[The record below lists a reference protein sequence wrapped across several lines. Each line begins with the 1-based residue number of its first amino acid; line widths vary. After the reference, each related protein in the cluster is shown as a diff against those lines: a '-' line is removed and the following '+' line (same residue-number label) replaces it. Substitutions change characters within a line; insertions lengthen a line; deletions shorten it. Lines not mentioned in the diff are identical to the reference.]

1 MRFHSILVAMPLA
14 LFLGSLGSRFGYGAM
29 PPQQPAAKA
38 LAAAGEAM
46 RAGLAAANRNDLAEA
61 HRDFARAVELAPRIS
76 ASHAALGAVLLVQGD
91 LPPAARELER
101 AHTLAPA
108 DGAVTLNLARANSLL
123 GHFAEARKLF
133 NLSLSTSQLT
143 AFSDDETIAYA
154 TALNATGSPGEAE
167 AAIKAALQRNPDSAP
182 LEDAHGTL
190 LAALGSAPGSTEPTK
205 YMEQARAGFA
215 RAAALDPTLPQP
227 PFHLGAALLALGK
240 PAEAVPP
247 LRQAVA
253 ALPGSFAV
261 HLQLGRALSALHQDA
276 DALAE
281 LHRARQLQPS
291 PTAPEDAFALAVA
304 LQASGDSAG
313 ALPLFALALS
323 ASPAL
328 PGNEAYINSAVAHVQ
343 TGDAVGALPLYAR
356 ALRLGPDSPT
366 LREDYGVAYLQQA
379 DLDHAISQFRAGL
392 ALDPLSAHLHYDL
405 GLAFKLKDDLP
416 SAIPE
421 LQRAAELDPGLPDPA
436 YTLGILYTQQGRPAE
451 AAAQLRRA
459 TALQPGNGEAWAAL
473 AGVLKDA
480 ELPGATEAL
489 QQAIA
494 LEPEQPSLHIQLAAI
509 LQHAGDAAG
518 AAGERKIAAEL
529 SRAAGSRQRATFA
542 LNSGRALL
550 AEGKLPQAVEQLTV
564 ATQADPQLPEA
575 HKLLAD
581 ALARQGKTADAALE
595 RRHAETPPIR

>member
-1 MRFHSILVAMPLA
+1 MRLRSIPVALSLA
-14 LFLGSLGSRFGYGAM
+14 LFLGSLGSNFGYGAM
-29 PPQQPAAKA
+29 PPQQPAARA

-46 RAGLAAANRNDLAEA
+46 RAGLAAASRNDLAEA
-61 HRDFARAVELAPRIS
+61 RRHFARAAELAPRIS
-76 ASHAALGAVLLVQGD
+76 ASHAALGAVLLAQGD
-91 LPPAARELER
+91 LPPATRELER

-108 DGAVTLNLARANSLL
+108 DAAVTLNLARANSLL
-123 GHFAEARKLF
+123 SHFVEARKLF
-133 NLSLSTSQLT
+133 DLSLSTSPLT
-143 AFSDDETIAYA
+143 AFSDDETVAYA

-190 LAALGSAPGSTEPTK
+190 LAASGSAPGSMEL
-205 YMEQARAGFA
+205 MEQARASFA

-227 PFHLGAALLALGK
+227 LFHLGAALLALGK

-247 LRQAVA
+247 LRQAAA

-281 LHRARQLQPS
+281 LHRAQQLQPS
-291 PTAPEDAFALAVA
+291 TIAPEDAFTLAVA

-328 PGNEAYINSAVAHVQ
+328 PGNEVYINSAVAHVQ

-356 ALRLGPDSPT
+356 ALQLGPDSPT
-366 LREDYGVAYLQQA
+366 LREDYGVAYLQQS
-379 DLDHAISQFRAGL
+379 DLDHAVAQFRAGL

-436 YTLGILYTQQGRPAE
+436 YTLGILYTQQGHPAE
-451 AAAQLRRA
+451 AAEQLRRA
-459 TALQPGNGEAWAAL
+459 TALQPANGEAWAAL

-480 ELPGATEAL
+480 ELPGASEAL
-489 QQAIA
+489 RQAIA
-494 LEPEQPSLHIQLAAI
+494 LEPEQPSLHIQMAAM

-564 ATQADPQLPEA
+564 ATQADPLLPEA

-595 RRHAETPPIR
+595 RRQGETPPTQ

>member
-1 MRFHSILVAMPLA
+1 MRLSMRVCSILMASLLATPL
-14 LFLGSLGSRFGYGAM
+14 GGAM
-29 PPQQPAAKA
+29 PVQQPASKT
-38 LAAAGEAM
+38 LAAAGAAM
-46 RAGLAAANRNDLAEA
+46 QAGLAAANRNDLAEA
-61 HRDFARAVELAPRIS
+61 RRNFTQAVRLAPQVS
-76 ASHAALGAVLLVQGD
+76 ASHAALGAILLTQGD

-108 DGAVTLNLARANSLL
+108 DPAITLNLARTDSLL
-123 GHFAEARKLF
+123 SHFPEARKLF
-133 NLSLSTSQLT
+133 DLSLSAAPPPIL
-143 AFSDDETIAYA
+143 SDDEAIAYSA
-154 TALNATGSPGEAE
+154 ALNATGSTDKAE
-167 AAIKAALQRNPDSAP
+167 AVIVAALGRNPDSAL

-190 LAALGSAPGSTEPTK
+190 LAASPSIPGSMEQ
-205 YMEQARAGFA
+205 MEQARASFA
-215 RAAALDPTLPQP
+215 RAAALDPALPQP
-227 PFHLGAALLALGK
+227 VFHLGVALLALGR
-240 PAEAVPP
+240 PADAVPP
-247 LRQAVA
+247 LRQAAGV
-253 ALPGSFAV
+253 LPASFAV

-281 LHRARQLQPS
+281 LHRAQQLQPS
-291 PTAPEDAFALAVA
+291 VIPPEDAFALAVA

-313 ALPLFALALS
+313 SLPLFALALA

-328 PGNEAYINSAVAHVQ
+328 PGNEVYINSGVAHVQ
-343 TGDAVGALPLYAR
+343 TGDAVGALPLYTK
-356 ALRLGPDSPT
+356 ALQLGPDSST

-379 DLDHAISQFRAGL
+379 DLDHAIAQFRAGL

-421 LQRAAELDPGLPDPA
+421 LQRAAELDPALPDPA
-436 YTLGILYTQQGRPAE
+436 FTLGILYTQQGRPAE
-451 AAAQLRRA
+451 AAEQLRRA
-459 TALQPGNGEAWAAL
+459 TVLQPGNGAAWAAL

-480 ELPGATEAL
+480 ELPGAPEAL
-489 QQAIA
+489 KQAIA

-509 LQHAGDAAG
+509 LQHAGDTAG
-518 AAGERKIAAEL
+518 AANERRTAAEL

-595 RRHAETPPIR
+595 RRHAEAPPAQ